1 VSGATVILLVTLL
14 VGTFWQG
21 AFYRPGQLAV
31 GAGVAV
37 AVVASV
43 AARRPR
49 VRELAA
55 APIPA
60 MLALAGWIVLDAAV
74 RGSGTEGVGGAALAL
89 GVVAVVVV
97 VRRAPAADR
106 ELLASG
112 LPAIGA
118 LLATTAWLGLVLHVP
133 RWSLLAQ
140 GVRRGAGTLTYPNA
154 TAAMLVMLLL
164 LALARCARPS
174 SPGGGNGDRT
184 APPLVRP
191 RAMRLMAMAMLL
203 GAGTT
208 MSRGGLLALV
218 FGLAVALV
226 LGGSAMARAVPGPLA
241 GSVVGLAGA
250 LPATTSEGASAVL
263 VAAIAAVA
271 GAAVCELVTHLV
283 QAVPAVGTAT
293 TGSAGRR
300 GQRRL
305 THELRSR
312 PGPGRRGLAVGGVLL
327 VAVAIG
333 GGVAVAPPRWGVVAA
348 ARLTISSAHRADA
361 TRAAL
366 AEVRDHVVAGV
377 GPGDSSVTWRRADG
391 AALTERYVHDE
402 YLQVLLEYGAVG
414 AGLLLAVLGS
424 AAVAVVRAGHRTEM
438 AGAAGAAAI
447 AAFGVH
453 SAMDFLWHL
462 PVLPLLAATV
472 LSVTLLPPMPSGA
485 TGTPLPQPFHD
496 RLHHWRK

>member
-1 VSGATVILLVTLL
+1 VALLLTLL

-37 AVVASV
+37 SVAASV
-43 AARRPR
+43 APRRPR

-60 MLALAGWIVLDAAV
+60 LLALAGWMVLDAAA
-74 RGSGTEGVGGAALAL
+74 RGAGAAGAGGAALAL
-89 GVVAVVVV
+89 GVVAVVFV
-97 VRRAPAADR
+97 VRRVPAADR
-106 ELLASG
+106 QLLAAL
-112 LPAIGA
+112 LPVIGA
-118 LLATTAWLGLVLHVP
+118 LLATTAWLGLVLHVT

-154 TAAMLVMLLL
+154 TAAMLVILSL
-164 LALARCARPS
+164 LALARCARPQ

-184 APPLVRP
+184 TSPLVQP

-208 MSRGGLLALV
+208 LSRGGLLALV

-226 LGGSAMARAVPGPLA
+226 LGGFAMLRAVPGPLTGA
-241 GSVVGLAGA
+241 VVGLAGA
-250 LPATTSEGASAVL
+250 LPATTSDGASPVL

-283 QAVPAVGTAT
+283 QAVPALGTAT
-293 TGSAGRR
+293 TGDAGRR
-300 GQRRL
+300 PPRL
-305 THELRSR
+305 LPPGLRSR
-312 PGPGRRGLAVGGVLL
+312 PGPGRRGLAVVGVLL

-333 GGVAVAPPRWGVVAA
+333 GSVAVAPPRWGVLAA
-348 ARLTISSAHRADA
+348 ARLTTSSTHRADA
-361 TRAAL
+361 ALAAL
-366 AEVRDHVVAGV
+366 AQVRDHAVAGV
-377 GPGDSSVTWRRADG
+377 GPDDSSVSWRRADG
-391 AALTERYVHDE
+391 AALTEHYLHDE
-402 YLQVLLEYGAVG
+402 YLQVLLEYGAIG
-414 AGLLLAVLGS
+414 AGLLLAVLVS
-424 AAVAVVRAGHRTEM
+424 AAVAIVRVTPGTAVAR
-438 AGAAGAAAI
+438 AARAARAAGAAAI
-447 AAFGVH
+447 GAFGVH

-472 LSVTLLPPMPSGA
+472 LAVTLLPPVPPGA
-485 TGTPLPQPFHD
+485 TETHLPQPFRD
-496 RLHHWRK
+496 RSHH